1 MSEQAPWWPDLMT
14 GTAPPD
20 ALSGGDAPDGHGVRS
35 RYLAGQ
41 MEGLTVFTLSR
52 LEQLLLWSARRW
64 RHGRFRWDQ
73 VEAEFR
79 RLLPDGWMDLLLGWE
94 EVLELL
100 HRYPMSQPD
109 IGNGCT
115 TVLSGDERAL
125 LTLLAALQR
134 SGSLSGDLLLRR
146 LVPPAQRAELRVLL
160 SGMATCLDLAG
171 SGLPLRCPVPTPAP
185 QRPLVLALAR

>member
-1 MSEQAPWWPDLMT
+1 MSEQAPWWPDLMA
-14 GTAPPD
+14 GT
-20 ALSGGDAPDGHGVRS
+20 DAPDGHGART
-35 RYLAGQ
+35 RHLAGR
-41 MEGLTVFTLSR
+41 MDGLTVFTLGR

-125 LTLLAALQR
+125 LTLLAGLQR
-134 SGSLSGDLLLRR
+134 PRGPAVALLLRR
-146 LVPPAQRAELRVLL
+146 LAPAALRAELLALL
-160 SGMATCLDLAG
+160 MGMVTSLDLAG
-171 SGLPLRCPVPTPAP
+171 ETLPLRSAAPLPAP
-185 QRPLVLALAR
+185 PHRMALAR